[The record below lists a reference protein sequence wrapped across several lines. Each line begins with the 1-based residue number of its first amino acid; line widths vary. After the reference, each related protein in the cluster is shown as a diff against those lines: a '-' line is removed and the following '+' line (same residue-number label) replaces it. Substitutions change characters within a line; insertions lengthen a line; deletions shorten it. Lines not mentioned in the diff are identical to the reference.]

1 MFLWQECSFW
11 QNSSCRNLF
20 HCYSRPHKAAAS
32 LIPQKLQT
40 SVSFSLWCSTDL
52 LYYNVIL
59 HNTQLPYKRTKA
71 VQSFSCTMNEQTWPY
86 ISADFW
92 KPLPWHP
99 NITELTFEGVTTHS
113 LNLKLASTLIVLL
126 FEVDTDI
133 YLFYFKSDSK
143 SYGLPISERQ

>member
-1 MFLWQECSFW
+1 MLFAKNPPAGRF
-11 QNSSCRNLF
+11 SCCF
-20 HCYSRPHKAAAS
+20 MSWKIHCYCHKELKPSNNTDKCFFSTLVLNILYYRS
-32 LIPQKLQT
+32 LFFSCHISVQKLSNHLVVPWT
-40 SVSFSLWCSTDL
+40 SKPD
-52 LYYNVIL
+52 
-59 HNTQLPYKRTKA
+59 H
-71 VQSFSCTMNEQTWPY
+71 

-99 NITELTFEGVTTHS
+99 NITEFTFEGVTTHS

-143 SYGLPISERQ
+143 SYGLPISKRQ